1 MPPALRAPGIPHP
14 GASLRGLRLRL
25 RRSALS
31 RCTGRPTVTDCSS
44 VRPQRPYPQTNDSA
58 ARRRRQSPRP
68 ASRVLACRRRLAKP
82 QRPRPPLAPAAQPAR
97 RKLAWPALMRRWAA
111 MLAAPSAARNAERFV
126 RPGSLTP
133 QCERAPPTRMPSVRP
148 GTRCARPGAGEGRRG
163 EREGDGTAQAPPSAC
178 VVSTSLVVSSLRLS
192 PVPCRGLFCHSG
204 CVRRSHN
211 PTICKACSL
220 SGLVQAFRRP
230 GAFTP
235 LRSVA
240 LHIAGLCDPPPG
252 LTPGA
257 IDQRRANQRH
267 RRRAATSMGIRAA
280 LPRQ

>member
-1 MPPALRAPGIPHP
+1 
-14 GASLRGLRLRL
+14 
-25 RRSALS
+25 
-31 RCTGRPTVTDCSS
+31 
-44 VRPQRPYPQTNDSA
+44 
-58 ARRRRQSPRP
+58 
-68 ASRVLACRRRLAKP
+68 
-82 QRPRPPLAPAAQPAR
+82 
-97 RKLAWPALMRRWAA
+97 MRRGAA
-111 MLAAPSAARNAERFV
+111 MLAAPSAARNVERFV
-126 RPGSLTP
+126 RLGSLTP

-192 PVPCRGLFCHSG
+192 HVPRRGLFCHSG

-211 PTICKACSL
+211 PTICKACSV

-240 LHIAGLCDPPPG
+240 LHIAGLCDPPQG